1 MTRRRRI
8 IERYPDLL
16 DGHDDAELARVVAG
30 LDALLASSEPP
41 AELRAAIS
49 GLARAQARRSG
60 TAVVPPEPVWEP
72 HAGEPEAPQSPNVI
86 AWPGERRRS
95 RRPRTW
101 LRSTSE
107 LLAAGMVLVL
117 FTWLL
122 VTLLGSRID
131 ERTGPLARP
140 EPTPALTP
148 TPALPTVTSSTGPV
162 SIVTPPPGIDTSTWQ
177 TYRDERAGFELKY
190 PPDGKLIA
198 QEGSVRIDLPFTPG
212 TNLVEKY
219 VTVTAGPPPAGGC
232 TSPQLAG
239 YQPGTIPTERVLV
252 NGVEFTRATINGV
265 AAGNHYDAT
274 SYWTEV
280 TGTCVALDFVLH
292 STVPQNYP
300 TPPPEFDAA
309 EESEVFTAIVATFR
323 RLEPQ
328 GNTPDRVTVAEIR
341 RRVPYPVFVPTELPA
356 GLTAEVIRAG
366 EGLNPNDL
374 PMVDIQFRAADG
386 TVVLHLLEGPAGCCL
401 DADRIGTTLRKGGEL
416 VTLPNGLEAHYL
428 GGIQSEWG
436 GPILW
441 WIQEGTYLAIA
452 SPLLSKEEM
461 LRIAGSMSATADL
474 ELIRV
479 SASSRGVPQL
489 VTPTPATTPTPAS
502 SEPPAG
508 LVPAIP
514 GFGRFAVATPGGLRL
529 VDFESGRA
537 VAVPSDTALAFPAWS
552 PDGRW
557 LAYLDLGWRSIELVS
572 SDGTPVQL
580 AEVPNGPFTENFAW
594 SPAEDILAIAPSNGG
609 LYLVTPSGEARLLAE
624 GLITSF
630 AWSPDGRT
638 LAYVITPPSDS
649 PESASAALYTVPV
662 SGGQP
667 EQRYVAEGSD
677 IILAGWWPDGQGIL
691 FWLGVRSA
699 SIAMDGMTLFSLS
712 LAGGDP
718 VELGVML
725 PEHAFLD
732 WSTDGRLV
740 MVEGEGRELWSGD
753 KSLAICDVR
762 AGTCRRLPK
771 PEGTVSLYPAWSP
784 DGRLAFIRAE
794 VPSQYPNDDEAL
806 RAWLSTW
813 TLVIANPDGSG
824 EQVLDA
830 AGTGVQAPMW
840 SRDGHYL
847 VCLRDNAV
855 WAIDVRGQ
863 KPILLAE
870 LGGDTPL
877 DGHGRPMVDPR
888 RVLSWHR

>member
-122 VTLLGSRID
+122 VTLLGSRIN

-140 EPTPALTP
+140 EPTPAL
-148 TPALPTVTSSTGPV
+148 PTVTPSTGPV

-190 PPDGKLIA
+190 PPDGKLMA

-219 VTVTAGPPPAGGC
+219 VTVTAGPPPSGSCA
-232 TSPQLAG
+232 SQQIAG

-252 NGVEFTRATINGV
+252 DGVEFTRATFRG
-265 AAGNHYDAT
+265 AATGNLYDST
-274 SYWTEV
+274 SYWTEA
-280 TGTCVALDFVLH
+280 TGTCVVLDFVLH

-300 TPPPEFDAA
+300 APPPEFDAA
-309 EESEVFTAIVATFR
+309 KESEVFTAIVSTFR
-323 RLEPQ
+323 WLEPRD
-328 GNTPDRVTVAEIR
+328 TPPL
-341 RRVPYPVFVPTELPA
+341 VPPTPA
-356 GLTAEVIRAG
+356 A
-366 EGLNPNDL
+366 
-374 PMVDIQFRAADG
+374 
-386 TVVLHLLEGPAGCCL
+386 
-401 DADRIGTTLRKGGEL
+401 
-416 VTLPNGLEAHYL
+416 
-428 GGIQSEWG
+428 
-436 GPILW
+436 
-441 WIQEGTYLAIA
+441 
-452 SPLLSKEEM
+452 
-461 LRIAGSMSATADL
+461 
-474 ELIRV
+474 
-479 SASSRGVPQL
+479 
-489 VTPTPATTPTPAS
+489 TPTPAP

-537 VAVPSDTALAFPAWS
+537 VAVPSESALAFPAWS

-609 LYLVTPSGEARLLAE
+609 LYLVTPSGEVRLLVE
-624 GLITSF
+624 GLIASF
-630 AWSPDGRT
+630 TWSPDGRT
-638 LAYVITPPSDS
+638 LAYVITPPSGS
-649 PESASAALYTVPV
+649 PESASAAIFTIPV
-662 SGGQP
+662 SGGEPQ
-667 EQRYVAEGSD
+667 QRYLADGSD
-677 IILAGWWPDGQGIL
+677 IVLAGWWPDGQGLL

-699 SIAMDGMTLFSLS
+699 SIAMDGMTLFSLP
-712 LAGGDP
+712 LDGGDP

-732 WSTDGRLV
+732 WSTDGRLA

-753 KSLAICDVR
+753 KGLAICDVR
-762 AGTCRRLPK
+762 SGTCQRVPK

-784 DGRLAFIRAE
+784 DGRLAFIRAA
-794 VPSQYPNDDEAL
+794 VPGQYPNDEKSL
-806 RAWLSTW
+806 QSWLSTW
-813 TLVIANPDGSG
+813 TLVVANPDGSG
-824 EQVLDA
+824 EQILEA

-840 SRDGHYL
+840 SRDGRYL
-847 VCLRDNAV
+847 VYLRDSAV
-855 WAIDVRGQ
+855 WAIDPQ
-863 KPILLAE
+863 SPPPMALATLAE
-870 LGGDTPL
+870 ETSL